1 VKKLIFIY
9 VILISAFLLNL
20 LNYQSQETPVSSSE
34 KGELLQG
41 EFDEKYV
48 MVTFQVGN
56 DYWKNVLKGFEDAA
70 NSLNVLVEY
79 RGATQYDVNEQI
91 TVMEQVIAK
100 KPSGIALSSI
110 HPTALNVTIDKAID
124 AGIPVVL
131 FDSDAPDSNAYSFL
145 GTNNY
150 NAGVIAAHEMAD
162 LVDRMGKIAII
173 TLPNQ
178 QNHTDR
184 SKGFRETMDKFYRE
198 IEIVAVKDGKGDQL
212 VSRKAALDLLDE
224 NPDLKGIFATE
235 ANGGVGVGEA
245 TLSLKKDQQ
254 VKIVSFDTDKQTLDM
269 VKDGTIAATV
279 AQGTWNMGF
288 WSLQYL
294 FQLHHGVIKPQ
305 IDNQDK
311 EGLLAVPSMDTG
323 ITIVTRKNIESF
335 YAK

>member
-1 VKKLIFIY
+1 MKKLLLVYI
-9 VILISAFLLNL
+9 ILISAFLLNL
-20 LNYQSQETPVSSSE
+20 VNYQSQEIPASSNG
-34 KGELLQG
+34 KGEGLQG
-41 EFDEKYV
+41 EIDEKYV

-91 TVMEQVIAK
+91 TVLEQVIAK
-100 KPSGIALSSI
+100 KPSGIALSSM
-110 HPTALNVTIDKAID
+110 HPEALNVTINKAVD

-131 FDSDAPDSNAYSFL
+131 FDSDAPGSKAYSFL

-150 NAGVIAAHEMAD
+150 NAGVIAAHEMAELLD
-162 LVDRMGKIAII
+162 KKGKVAII
-173 TLPNQ
+173 TLPSQ
-178 QNHTDR
+178 QNHIDR
-184 SKGFRETMDKFYRE
+184 SKGFKETMAKFYP
-198 IEIVAVKDGKGDQL
+198 EIVMVAEKDGKGDQL

-245 TLSLKKDQQ
+245 TLSRKQDKQ

-269 VKDGTIAATV
+269 VKDGTISATV

-294 FQLHHGVIKPQ
+294 FQLHHGVIKPVNEQ
-305 IDNQDK
+305 QDT
-311 EGLLAVPSMDTG
+311 ENLRAVPIMDTG
-323 ITIVTRKNIESF
+323 ITIVTRKNIENF

>member
-1 VKKLIFIY
+1 MKKLILVY

-20 LNYQSQETPVSSSE
+20 VNYQSQEIPASSNGI
-34 KGELLQG
+34 GEGIQG
-41 EFDEKYV
+41 EIDEKYV

-91 TVMEQVIAK
+91 TVLEQVIAK
-100 KPSGIALSSI
+100 KPSGIALSSM
-110 HPTALNVTIDKAID
+110 HPKALNVTINKAVD

-131 FDSDAPDSNAYSFL
+131 FDSDAPGSKAYSFL

-150 NAGVIAAHEMAD
+150 NAGVIAAHEMAELLD
-162 LVDRMGKIAII
+162 KKGKVAII
-173 TLPNQ
+173 TLPSQ
-178 QNHTDR
+178 QNHIDR
-184 SKGFRETMDKFYRE
+184 SKGFKETMDKFYP
-198 IEIVAVKDGKGDQL
+198 EIVLVAEKDGKGDQL

-224 NPDLKGIFATE
+224 HPDLKGIFATE

-294 FQLHHGVIKPQ
+294 FQLHHGVIKPV
-305 IDNQDK
+305 NVLQDT
-311 EGLLAVPSMDTG
+311 ESLRAVPIMDTG
-323 ITIVTRKNIESF
+323 ITIVTKKNIENF